1 MNREQRKA
9 RLEALL
15 AEVRADM
22 ARAKAIGEKADK
34 AHEEAMRRRMMR

>member
-1 MNREQRKA
+1 MTREQRKA

-22 ARAKAIGEKADK
+22 ARAKAIGKKADE
-34 AHEEAMRRRMMR
+34 AHEEAMRRRIWR